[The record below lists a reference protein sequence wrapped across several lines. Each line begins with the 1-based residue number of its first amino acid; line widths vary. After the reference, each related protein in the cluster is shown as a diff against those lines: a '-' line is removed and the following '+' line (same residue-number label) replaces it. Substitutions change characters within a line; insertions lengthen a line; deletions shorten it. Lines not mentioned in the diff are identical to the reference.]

1 MHSSHA
7 ALPRSVGPYT
17 VVRTTKLLTS
27 SSPFL
32 IFGSFAT
39 QGIEIEEPPG
49 DLSIGSGY
57 GMKHWTNICCMGAPD
72 NISTSSFDTAPIS
85 GGNHTSLYTVPLPG
99 LNGNGVF
106 GDQSTGTIRSQHSN
120 TTAVPSAITVQVIN
134 PNAVQSA
141 AGTAVAAVCPVR
153 LDLCNSTKSWGQVA
167 DELLSYYRPRVL
179 AGGKLA
185 LRGVQMDSHPLSM
198 TDVSDFR
205 ELWEVDPL
213 ITAPSTLVWNS
224 QREQQNIV
232 NPGAFSPAQTTFR
245 CEPRPEGW
253 APMVYYNPYNAA
265 KGPSERQE
273 MSFLVTVEW
282 RVRFDISNP
291 ACSSHSLHKPTTDVQ
306 WHSHMKKA
314 VDMLPGVIDIVERVA
329 NTGMGIYRASQVL
342 A

>member
-1 MHSSHA
+1 
-7 ALPRSVGPYT
+7 
-17 VVRTTKLLTS
+17 
-27 SSPFL
+27 
-32 IFGSFAT
+32 
-39 QGIEIEEPPG
+39 
-49 DLSIGSGY
+49 
-57 GMKHWTNICCMGAPD
+57 
-72 NISTSSFDTAPIS
+72 
-85 GGNHTSLYTVPLPG
+85 
-99 LNGNGVF
+99 
-106 GDQSTGTIRSQHSN
+106 
-120 TTAVPSAITVQVIN
+120 
-134 PNAVQSA
+134 
-141 AGTAVAAVCPVR
+141 
-153 LDLCNSTKSWGQVA
+153 
-167 DELLSYYRPRVL
+167 
-179 AGGKLA
+179 
-185 LRGVQMDSHPLSM
+185 M